1 MRDDRYV
8 HLEFSLSVSTQLN
21 GVVASPVDRAPD
33 PLGGQRQVEVSDPER

>member
-21 GVVASPVDRAPD
+21 GSSPHLWTA
-33 PLGGQRQVEVSDPER
+33 RQTRSGVSGKSR